1 MVATLFP
8 IQPHPMKQQTIPTLK
23 SDAYRKSYFKDE
35 VPAPLPA
42 SDLRH
47 FEIHHRCALPDVIN
61 AHRLDFYMLFM
72 VVQGEGI
79 HTFGTKEYYIRENM
93 LCFVAPHMV
102 QSWRAE
108 KENQKGYFVGFSET
122 FFHEGCE
129 NKHFLQERPFFQLDG
144 NAVLTLTD
152 AQAQH
157 YLTLFRFMLEE
168 YQSANAHSPHILRS
182 QLQLLIHK
190 ANAHALQEGQTYE
203 TTHAAGIRLLKS
215 FKELYLHDFRAL
227 GDGKGL
233 ALKKIAEYADAMGV
247 SQNHLNDT
255 VKSITGKS
263 AGQLIREHLANQ
275 ATMCLLHADKSIG
288 EIAYALGFEDPSYFA
303 RFYKSQTGK
312 SPSEFRLSENL

>member
-1 MVATLFP
+1 
-8 IQPHPMKQQTIPTLK
+8 MKQQTIPTLK
-23 SDAYRKSYFKDE
+23 SDAYHKTYFKHD
-35 VPAPLPA
+35 VPAPLAA
-42 SDLRH
+42 SDQRH

-108 KENQKGYFVGFSET
+108 KKDQKGYFVGFSET
-122 FFHEGCE
+122 FFHEGFE
-129 NKHFLQERPFFQLDG
+129 NKHFLQELPFFQLNG
-144 NAVLTLTD
+144 NAVLALTE
-152 AQAQH
+152 AQTQY
-157 YLTLFRFMLEE
+157 YLTQLRFMHEE
-168 YQSANAHSPHILRS
+168 FLHATTHSPQILRS

-190 ANAHALQEGQTYE
+190 AHAQALEQGHAFDTA
-203 TTHAAGIRLLKS
+203 HAAGIRLVKS

-227 GDGKGL
+227 GDGTGL
-233 ALKKIAEYADAMGV
+233 ALKKIAVYADTLGV

-263 AGQLIREHLANQ
+263 AGQLIREHLANH
-275 ATMCLLHADKSIG
+275 ATMCLLHADKSIS

-312 SPSEFRLSENL
+312 SPSEFRVSENL